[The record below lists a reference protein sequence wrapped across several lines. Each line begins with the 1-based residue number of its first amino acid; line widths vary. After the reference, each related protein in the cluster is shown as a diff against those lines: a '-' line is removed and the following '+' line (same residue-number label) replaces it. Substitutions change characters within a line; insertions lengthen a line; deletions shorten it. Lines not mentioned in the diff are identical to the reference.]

1 MIVKNIFQKQNPK
14 ISLCWEN
21 GYDISAKSVCDNLVE
36 DNISLQEDSKMD
48 QTTLEDMEVPTANP
62 SPDKGPRMST
72 RKKKPPTTK
81 SGDFYGKR

>member
-1 MIVKNIFQKQNPK
+1 VIVKNIFQKQNPK

-72 RKKKPPTTK
+72 RKKKPPNNQK
-81 SGDFYGKR
+81 W